1 VAVVLA
7 AVTDPNV
14 WKFRSHPEVWLLV
27 AFLIGAYVY
36 AIRVIGPRLVRP
48 GQPVVRWRQIAC
60 FVAGI
65 ALLWAASD
73 WPIHDVGENNLY
85 SVHMLQHMILAYFAP
100 PLLLMAT
107 PEWFLRLLLGTGR
120 FYAVFRWFTKPVVAA
135 VIFNVGVMVIHI
147 PALVNAAVTNGPLH
161 YSLHVMTVL
170 TALLMWMPVCGPLPE
185 VRLQPAGKMI
195 YLFAQSIIPTV
206 PAAWLTFADGVVYT
220 SYDHL
225 PRVFGLTVTDD
236 QQIAGV
242 LMKVGGS
249 IFLWSIVTVLFFNR
263 FMKNWSQE
271 NGYARM
277 RMPDAEIVGNDDE
290 QLTYE
295 QVASEFERS
304 APAIA
309 DPEVRAPRE

>member
-1 VAVVLA
+1 
-7 AVTDPNV
+7 
-14 WKFRSHPEVWLLV
+14 
-27 AFLIGAYVY
+27 
-36 AIRVIGPRLVRP
+36 
-48 GQPVVRWRQIAC
+48 
-60 FVAGI
+60 
-65 ALLWAASD
+65 
-73 WPIHDVGENNLY
+73 
-85 SVHMLQHMILAYFAP
+85 MILAYFAP

-107 PEWFLRLLLGTGR
+107 PEWFLRLLIGDGR

-147 PALVNAAVTNGPLH
+147 PALVNAAVSNGPLH

-206 PAAWLTFADGVVYT
+206 PAAWLTFADGVVYK

-242 LMKVGGS
+242 FMKVGGS

-277 RMPDAEIVGNDDE
+277 RMPDVEIVGHDEE

-304 APAIA
+304 VPVA
-309 DPEVRAPRE
+309 DAEVHAPRE